1 MKISQRCFQDLYPI
15 FKFNCAVNMKN
26 WNLLYT
32 NVMDCLKTQLS
43 PFLIYH
49 HWKHTQHV
57 LEAAEYIA
65 QQENTTEEDIVLVKT
80 AALFHDAGFING
92 INEGHEEE
100 SIRFAEKKLPDFGY
114 TKKEIEII
122 AGMIRATII
131 PQQPKT
137 KLECILADAD
147 VEYLG
152 TNHFERIG
160 NKLYLELKHYNPN
173 LSLEEWNDMQ
183 INFLQSHFYHTDY
196 CIQNRTAVKEK
207 NLKELIER
215 KKLEKR

>member
-1 MKISQRCFQDLYPI
+1 
-15 FKFNCAVNMKN
+15 MKN
-26 WNLLYT
+26 WNALYS
-32 NVMDCLKTQLS
+32 NVLDSLKTRLS

-57 LEAAEYIA
+57 LEKAEYIA
-65 QQENTTEEDIVLVKT
+65 LQENIIEDDILLIKT
-80 AALFHDAGFING
+80 AALFHDAGFINS

-100 SIRFAEKKLPDFGY
+100 SIRLAEKKLPEFGY

-131 PQQPKT
+131 PQKPKT

-147 VEYLG
+147 LEYLG
-152 TNHFERIG
+152 TDNFERIG

-173 LSLEEWNDMQ
+173 LSLEEWNEMQ
-183 INFLQSHFYHTDY
+183 INFLQSHFYHTAY
-196 CIQNRTAVKEK
+196 CIQNRAAVKEK
-207 NLKELIER
+207 NLKGLI
-215 KKLEKR
+215 KQTKNLEKL